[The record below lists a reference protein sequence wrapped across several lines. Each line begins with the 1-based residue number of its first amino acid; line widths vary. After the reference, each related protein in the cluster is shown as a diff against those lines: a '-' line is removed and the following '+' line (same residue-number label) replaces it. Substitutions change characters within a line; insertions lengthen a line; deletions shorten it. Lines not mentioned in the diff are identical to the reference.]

1 MRPDAETAG
10 VVGVVGLGAMGGRL
24 ADRLAAEGRPVL
36 GYDPFGGTTG
46 ADRVDDLAALA
57 EAASVLLLVLPTA
70 AAVRGVA
77 ADLAPLVG
85 PDHVLVNHSTVAVRD
100 AAALGSL
107 AGTGCR
113 VLDAPFSGG
122 TESAVAGTLTVF
134 AGGDPDALRAAQ
146 PVLAAYASRVVP
158 CGPLGAGTTVKL
170 LHQHLVAA
178 HVVAAAETVRLA
190 VSAGLAETAVAGLL
204 AGTAADSAML
214 QVLVAR
220 LADEPGP
227 VRGSTRILHKDAT
240 LVAGFAEGL
249 GVRLDLLPAVTR
261 VLARHLETADAD
273 RDIAALARDA

>member
-1 MRPDAETAG
+1 MRPDAET

-24 ADRLAAEGRPVL
+24 ADRLAGEGGRVL
-36 GYDPFGGTTG
+36 GHDPFGGTTE
-46 ADRVDDLAALA
+46 AERVDDLAALV

-77 ADLAPLVG
+77 AELAPLVG

-100 AAALGSL
+100 AVALGSL

-134 AGGDPDALRAAQ
+134 AGGGPDALRAAG
-146 PVLAAYASRVVP
+146 PVLAAYASRVVA

-190 VSAGLAETAVAGLL
+190 GAAGLAETDVAELL
-204 AGTAADSAML
+204 AGTAADSTML

-220 LADEPGP
+220 LAEGPGP

-240 LVAGFAEGL
+240 LVAEFAESL
-249 GVRLDLLPAVTR
+249 GTRLDLLPAITR
-261 VLARHLETADAD
+261 ILAGHLGTADAD
-273 RDIAALARDA
+273 RDIATLAHDA